1 MTTRKSWVLT
11 AICAAILAGCGGS
24 NQSTTPAAAA
34 AADPDTAADQRAAAL
49 VAQMTL
55 DEKIQMVHGVG
66 AQLAPLGG
74 DGTIP
79 GIPRLGIPDFYTTD
93 SSTGVLQIINGV
105 VQPNGSTGMPSPLA
119 LAASWDPTLAHDYG
133 AQIAKELRVRGFSE
147 GLGAG
152 VDLARE
158 LRNGRTWEYLGE
170 DPVLAGYMIA
180 ARTQGTQEQKVIATI
195 KHYAANDQE
204 TNRYISNSI
213 IDERTL
219 RELSLLPFEIGV
231 KVGQPG
237 NVMCA
242 YNLVNGVKSCQNSY
256 LLTDVLKNQWG
267 FKGKVQSDWY
277 MAITDTVQAA
287 NAGTDEEE
295 GGSTDD
301 SVGYLGLVKTFF
313 NQNLKA
319 AVTAGTVPMSRL
331 NDMVQRR
338 LRTMIRVGV
347 MDSPATLGGTID
359 QAAGDTATYNA
370 AIQTMVLLKNATP
383 TSSSTAV
390 LPLNAS
396 TIHSIVVI
404 GGHANAGVMA
414 GGGSALTPPRDGINA
429 VKCLVDPS
437 TMISFGVPACATYY
451 NSAPLD
457 AIRAKAPNATVTY
470 LDGTDTNA
478 AAAAAA
484 AADVAIVFGTQFETE
499 GADLSSLSLPNNTTD
514 PANQA
519 YDQNALIAAVAAS
532 AKRSIV
538 VLENGTA
545 VTMPWINNVHAVLE
559 AWYPGMQ
566 GGAAIADV
574 LFGKVNPSGK
584 LPITFPMA
592 DTDQPQKE
600 ISSAINPVTQVSDV
614 VYSEGLQMGYRWYD
628 AQNIQPLFPFGYGLS
643 YTTFGYSGLS
653 TSVDGSGNLTATLTV
668 TNTGKVDGAEVVE
681 LYAALPP
688 TAGEPPR
695 RLIGWQKVQLAAG
708 SSKQITISAS
718 AERLAIWDV
727 TLGQWRIP
735 AGAFTFYA
743 GSSSRDSGA
752 LTSAQT
758 LSSKVVPISD

>member
-1 MTTRKSWVLT
+1 MTTRKNWILT
-11 AICAAILAGCGGS
+11 AICAAILVGCGGS
-24 NQSTTPAAAA
+24 DHSTPATTAT
-34 AADPDTAADQRAAAL
+34 DPDTAADQRAAAL

-66 AQLAPLGG
+66 VQLPPVGA
-74 DGTIP
+74 TAYIP
-79 GIPRLGIPDFYTTD
+79 GISRLGIPDFYTTD
-93 SSTGVLQIINGV
+93 SATGAEQIVNGV
-105 VQPNGSTGMPSPLA
+105 PVDNGATAMPSPLA

-133 AQIAKELRVRGFSE
+133 AQIAKELRVLGISE
-147 GLGAG
+147 GLGGG

-158 LRNGRTWEYLGE
+158 LRNGRTFEYMGE
-170 DPVLAGYMIA
+170 DPVLAGYMSA

-204 TNRYISNSI
+204 TNRYTSNSI

-219 RELSLLPFEIGV
+219 RELTLLPFEIGV

-242 YNLVNGVKSCQNSY
+242 YNMVNGVKSCQNSY
-256 LLTDVLKNQWG
+256 LLTDVLKDEWG
-267 FKGKVQSDWY
+267 FKGKVQADWFF
-277 MAITDTVQAA
+277 AITDTVQAA
-287 NAGTDEEE
+287 NAGVDEEPS
-295 GGSTDD
+295 GSTDD
-301 SVGYLGLVKTFF
+301 TVGFMGLIPTFF
-313 NQNLKA
+313 NQKLEA
-319 AVTAGTVPMSRL
+319 AVTAGSVPMSRL

-338 LRTMIRVGV
+338 LRTLIRVGI
-347 MDSPATLGGTID
+347 MDSPAPLGGTID
-359 QAAGDTATYNA
+359 QAAGDTATHNA
-370 AIQTMVLLKNATP
+370 AVQTMVLLKNATP
-383 TSSSTAV
+383 AGSSTPA

-404 GGHANAGVMA
+404 GGHADVGVLA
-414 GGGSALTPPRDGINA
+414 GGGSALTPPRHDFNP
-429 VKCLVDPS
+429 VTCLVATS
-437 TMISFGVPACATYY
+437 TMIATGIPACATYY
-451 NSAPLD
+451 NSAPLA
-457 AIRAKAPNATVTY
+457 AIMAKAPNATVTY
-470 LDGTDTNA
+470 LDGSDANA

-484 AADVAIVFGTQFETE
+484 AADVAIVFGTQFESE

-545 VTMPWINNVHAVLE
+545 VTMPWIDNVHAVLD

-574 LFGKVNPSGK
+574 LFGTVNPSGK

-600 ISSAINPVTQVSDV
+600 ISATNTNV

-688 TAGEPPR
+688 ASGEPPR

-708 SSKQITISAS
+708 SAKQITINAS

-743 GSSSRDSGA
+743 ASSSRDSGA
-752 LTSAQT
+752 LTSTQN
-758 LSSKVVPISD
+758 LSGKVVPISD